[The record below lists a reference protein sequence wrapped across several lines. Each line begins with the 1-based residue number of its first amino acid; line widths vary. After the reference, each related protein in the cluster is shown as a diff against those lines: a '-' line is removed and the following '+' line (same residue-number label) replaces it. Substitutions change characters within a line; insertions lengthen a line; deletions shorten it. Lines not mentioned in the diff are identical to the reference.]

1 MPRLA
6 ANITYLF
13 TELPFLDRFAAAAD
27 HGFTG
32 VEILAPYEFA
42 PDDVAARLAANNL
55 ECVLINTPYGALA
68 GGHSGLGAVPGRE
81 AEFATDARRALDYAR
96 AVGCARVH
104 ALAGVP
110 KARADADQCRAV
122 FVDNIKSMAEQAA
135 DAAITVLIEPLNTGD
150 FPGYFLTH
158 QDQAH
163 GIVAEVGL
171 ANVKVQLD
179 FYHCQIMEGFVSDKA
194 RRHIDGI
201 GHFQISG
208 VPGRVEPDIGELD
221 HTYLLDLVDELGF
234 DGWVGAEYK
243 PRAGTVAGL
252 GWAAPYGISVAQS

>member
-1 MPRLA
+1 MPRIA

-13 TELPFLDRFAAAAD
+13 TEFPFLDRFAAAAD

-32 VEILAPYEFA
+32 VEILVPYEHS
-42 PDDVAARLAANNL
+42 PDEVAARLAAHNL
-55 ECVLINTPYGALA
+55 ECVLINTPYGEFA
-68 GGHSGLGAVPGRE
+68 GGHSGLGAIPGRE
-81 AEFATDARRALDYAR
+81 AEFAEDAKRALDYAQ
-96 AVGCARVH
+96 AIGCPRIH

-110 KARADADQCRAV
+110 DEGADPARCREILV
-122 FVDNIKSMAEQAA
+122 GNLRTMAEAA
-135 DAAITVLIEPLNTGD
+135 AGAGIMVLIEPLNTGD

-163 GIVAEVGL
+163 AIAADVGL
-171 ANVKVQLD
+171 ANVKVQMD

-194 RRHIDGI
+194 RRFIDGI

-208 VPGRVEPDIGELD
+208 VPGRIEPDVGELN
-221 HTYLLDLVDELGF
+221 HTYILALIDELGF

-243 PRAGTVAGL
+243 PSGDTAAGL
-252 GWAAPYGISVAQS
+252 GWAAPYGITF

>member
-32 VEILAPYEFA
+32 VEILVPYEYS
-42 PDDVAARLAANNL
+42 PEDIAARLAAHDL
-55 ECVLINTPYGALA
+55 ECVLINTPYGEIA
-68 GGHSGLGAVPGRE
+68 GGHTGIGAIPGRE
-81 AEFATDARRALDYAR
+81 AEFAADATRALDYAM
-96 AVGCARVH
+96 AVGCTRIH
-104 ALAGVP
+104 ALAGMP
-110 KARADADQCRAV
+110 GEQADPAHCRAV
-122 FVDNIKSMAEQAA
+122 FVDNLRGMAEQAA
-135 DAAITVLIEPLNTGD
+135 DAGITVLIEPLNTGD

-158 QDQAH
+158 QGQAH
-163 GIVAEVGL
+163 AIVADVGL
-171 ANVKVQLD
+171 ANVKVQMD
-179 FYHCQIMEGFVSDKA
+179 FYHCQIMEGFLSDKM

-208 VPGRVEPDIGELD
+208 VPGRIEPDIGELD
-221 HTYLLDLVDELGF
+221 HTYLLNLVDELGF

-243 PRAGTVAGL
+243 PRAGTVPGL
-252 GWAAPYGISVAQS
+252 GWAVPYGITV